1 MDEEREL
8 ARAKWAMLVFAVFVI
23 SAWVSYDELA
33 LYLNGRDAQAD
44 VTKVYMSQNRR
55 GSRLTIEYAFTE
67 PDGTRRRA
75 MTTTSP
81 DAPPPAPNAKL
92 AVRYTP
98 GESGNVRLAGHVN
111 WIAIGI
117 FGASLCVVL
126 VVIVILVREAN
137 DDAPRRKR
145 R

>member
-8 ARAKWAMLVFAVFVI
+8 ARAKWAMLVFVVFVI
-23 SAWVSYDELA
+23 SAWISYDELA
-33 LYLNGRDAQAD
+33 LFVNGRDAEAD
-44 VTKVYMSQNRR
+44 VTKAYLSHSRR

-67 PDGTRRRA
+67 PDGTRRKA
-75 MTTTSP
+75 MMTTSP

-98 GESGNVRLAGHVN
+98 GESGNVRLAGRVN
-111 WIAIGI
+111 WIAITI
-117 FGASLCVVL
+117 FGASLCAIL
-126 VVIVILVREAN
+126 FVIVKLVREAN